1 MADQPTTPPERLKDL
16 VAVYL
21 KSTSKDQIAAF
32 RKTLTPQELKDLD
45 AYLGTYRIPEEI
57 SPPET
62 IEAPA
67 KEPVIYKIEDWTPA
81 KQLELEKTLT
91 TKQIEEARKALT
103 QKQQTQLTKHL
114 ETLPT
119 QPKAPTREQAGQA
132 ASKALKDLKEKTAPK
147 PPTADQIKESFDEWA
162 TGYESLSIED
172 LLDVYTK
179 SAGLTTEQ
187 ANTLKASVRKV
198 PGAGAGAPTP
208 KPIPT
213 PTPTKPTVKP
223 ELIIKRIPYPKWWRD
238 SLTATINLTAPGS
251 QTIATVAGKLRLY
264 VATIVITVTGGTVIT
279 IGFGTAG
286 TSGPI
291 FLGGEGQPMG
301 MVIAMGNSPA
311 PCGAGPL
318 TIAATGNILDPKA
331 VGGFAT
337 CFVEQETT

>member
-32 RKTLTPQELKDLD
+32 RKTLTAQELKDLD
-45 AYLGTYRIPEEI
+45 TYLGTYRIPEEI

-67 KEPVIYKIEDWTPA
+67 KEPVIYKIADWTPA

-132 ASKALKDLKEKTAPK
+132 ASQALKDLKEKTAPK

-172 LLDVYTK
+172 LLDIYTK

-198 PGAGAGAPTP
+198 PGAGAGAPAP
-208 KPIPT
+208 SAKPT
-213 PTPTKPTVKP
+213 PTPTKPTVPP
-223 ELIIKRIPYPKWWRD
+223 ELIIHRIPYPKWWKD
-238 SLTATINLTAPGS
+238 SLNAKIALTAPGS
-251 QTIATVAGKLRLY
+251 QTLATVAGNLRLF
-264 VATIVITVTGGTVIT
+264 VATIALTVTAATEIT
-279 IGFGTAG
+279 IDFGTAG
-286 TSGPI
+286 SSGPI
-291 FLGGEGQPMG
+291 YLGDTGQPMG

-311 PCGAGPL
+311 PCGRGPL
-318 TIAATGNILDPKA
+318 TITASDPYGDTPLI
-331 VGGFAT
+331 GGFAT
-337 CFVEQETT
+337 CFVEEET